1 MKSSNSKNLKR
12 DIEFLYEIG
21 TLRFM
26 QRTWIQFLQVQ
37 VADNADHIFRVMW
50 IALTLARYEGVKN
63 EEKIIKMALLH
74 DIAET
79 RAPDTNYIS
88 KIYSTRDEEK
98 ALQHMLE
105 DTVFAKDFE
114 ELFKEYEER
123 KTIESKIVKDADNL
137 DVDFELSEI
146 YAKGHTIKKI
156 WQRDNVRKT
165 FFTKTAEKMWDE
177 LRTSDPYNWHKDT
190 HNKYISDKDRKL

>member
-1 MKSSNSKNLKR
+1 MVSKAKNLKR

-26 QRTWIQFLQVQ
+26 QRTWIQFLQIQ

-50 IALTLARYEGVKN
+50 IALMLARYEGVKN
-63 EEKIIKMALLH
+63 DEKIIKMALLH
-74 DIAET
+74 DIPET

-98 ALQHMLE
+98 ALSHMLE
-105 DTVFAKDFE
+105 DTVFAKEFE
-114 ELFKEYEER
+114 ELFKEYEKRE
-123 KTIESKIVKDADNL
+123 TIESKIVKDADNL

-146 YAKGHTIKKI
+146 YAKGHTIKKV
-156 WQRDNVRKT
+156 WERKNVRRN
-165 FFTKTAEKMWDE
+165 FFTKTAEKIWDE
-177 LRTSDPYNWHKDT
+177 LQTAEPFSWHPKT
-190 HNKYISDKDRKL
+190 HQKYIADKDRKL